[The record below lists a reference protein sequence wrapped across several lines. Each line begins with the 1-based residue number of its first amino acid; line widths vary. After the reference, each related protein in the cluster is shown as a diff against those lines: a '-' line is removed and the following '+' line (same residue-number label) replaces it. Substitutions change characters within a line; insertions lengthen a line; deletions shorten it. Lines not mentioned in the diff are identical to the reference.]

1 MEKRRKQLK
10 KTKEKKEKKLKK
22 DIEEGEEVGGQIEI
36 VKHKAMEDYNI
47 DELASTLAIAKKMLR
62 NRSRD

>member
-1 MEKRRKQLK
+1 MSDMEKRRKQLK

-47 DELASTLAIAKKMLR
+47 DELA
-62 NRSRD
+62 